1 MGTYENP
8 QSVSN
13 SEGVNIGALSTQAV
27 AANKAAEGYNTVI
40 KDWNKLQAEKNKKY
54 QKNQAAMEKARQQR
68 WLNASKKIDTE
79 LSETEAD
86 YSTGGQSFDNTYL
99 AWGKGIKD
107 DLMRIELD
115 PNSTAE
121 QISKAEADA
130 LKNIENQQE
139 FMGFFQGSL
148 EDYKQRRELPKGD
161 PNSILNSNT
170 PGMTAL
176 YDDFV
181 DNGGANITMNKANGT
196 NQSMTYHNP
205 KSILRDEESQEPIL
219 KDGKPQYMSRED
231 FEKEFPEEVYAQDF
245 DMSGYLKKNKNKNT
259 QAYDPISY
267 QPNVDELLADTIDG
281 LQKDIGYGK
290 STQTESKDGKSVT
303 RKIYDNEQYWESLTE
318 PGNWDFIL
326 DSGVEGQ
333 AAGVWESMGNTTRW
347 IGSGHDSVP
356 PGADWNGDGTVDNK
370 DKEAYQADVQIQRN
384 LLSSQLAQ
392 KAYKESAQPD
402 ADIQSQR
409 ITKQKQNLAE
419 KKAEAKRPLYK
430 KNAEMA
436 KSFTSSPEDKAV
448 TLSRL
453 SAANQGTTTY
463 KTPKQIQEE
472 NGITDAELKEYM
484 KTNSIDENAEIIA
497 YKGDPNKNPRAVNTS
512 DEESFDAAL
521 NKASGISDVEIN
533 MIKQGPP
540 KTQSFSVDNPGVY
553 QPVDAD
559 GNVIEASV
567 QTEYQNSMN
576 SQQGNDQQDPAIVPN
591 TQYDSNPDSYGAVA
605 NQSGEAEWSFG
616 DLKIKSSDFKN
627 GALKTDGPNG
637 YIHKLMN
644 FEDSA
649 GGFDGK
655 AVSNYG
661 FTGTGKEGAILL
673 GKFKEYEKQGK
684 NKAEAAEAT
693 INEYIIGSDP
703 TVKKDGKPT
712 ILNELNISRGD
723 FDKLPEDT
731 KELLVGY
738 KMNSGRDIA
747 DLLVIASGGDWDG
760 RKAHRGSI
768 DKNLVKA
775 VDVANLTPNQLESA
789 RQQLYIGRIQSM
801 QEMVDDPKNNKVSQ
815 NQVDTATKGWLNSQQ
830 HRSNFKFPEYSSK
843 KEMEDDESLKPGES
857 VFVVEN
863 GKKVKYIIQQQ

>member
-1 MGTYENP
+1 
-8 QSVSN
+8 
-13 SEGVNIGALSTQAV
+13 
-27 AANKAAEGYNTVI
+27 
-40 KDWNKLQAEKNKKY
+40 
-54 QKNQAAMEKARQQR
+54 MEKARQQR
-68 WLNASKKIDTE
+68 WLNASKKMDVE

-86 YSTGGQSFDNTYL
+86 YSTGGDSFDKTYL

-115 PNSTAE
+115 PDSTAE

-205 KSILRDEESQEPIL
+205 NSILKDEEGEPIL
-219 KDGKPQYMSRED
+219 KDGKPQYMSRDD
-231 FEKEFPEEVYAQDF
+231 FEDQFPEEVYAQDL

-267 QPNVDELLADTIDG
+267 QPNVDELLAGTIDG

-303 RKIYDNEQYWESLTE
+303 TKIYDNKQYWDSLTA
-318 PGNWDFIL
+318 PGNWDYIL

-356 PGADWNGDGTVDNK
+356 PGADWNGDGRVDDT

-402 ADIQSQR
+402 ADIKSQR
-409 ITKQKQNLAE
+409 ITEQKQNLAE
-419 KKAEAKRPLYK
+419 KKAEAKRPLYD

-436 KSFTSSPEDKAV
+436 KSYPSSSEDKAL

-453 SAANQGTTTY
+453 SAANNGTTTY
-463 KTPKQIQEE
+463 KTPKQIQQET
-472 NGITDAELKEYM
+472 GISDEELKQYM

-497 YKGDPNKNPRAVNTS
+497 YKGDPNKNPRAVDTS
-512 DEESFDAAL
+512 NEELFDSEL

-559 GNVIEASV
+559 GDVIEAGV

-576 SQQGNDQQDPAIVPN
+576 SQQGNDQQNPAVVPGTNTTSPAGVNLVSQQGGMNSYADDNITVFDGNNIDELSGDPAEVPGLNFMIGIEN
-591 TQYDSNPDSYGAVA
+591 TVGCVDASGNAVPCSGYGEDEAAVKKTIDKINKENLGKGEYNGKLALNNPKMWGDDWDSLPEEFRTGMLQFNFNSGWDPRVVTMIANGDINSDDRRSYLFDKKATEEKWNEVKGNIDYNKLDQSKLRDEMQDLYKNTYEKSGSESWKHATKEPTKPAASASQADKDKYKKKKADYDKYQKTAAPFIKKRKVA
-605 NQSGEAEWSFG
+605 Y
-616 DLKIKSSDFKN
+616 DKIK
-627 GALKTDGPNG
+627 AMP
-637 YIHKLMN
+637 
-644 FEDSA
+644 
-649 GGFDGK
+649 
-655 AVSNYG
+655 
-661 FTGTGKEGAILL
+661 TGTPAEKDARNNAI
-673 GKFKEYEKQGK
+673 EAYYE
-684 NKAEAAEAT
+684 EAR
-693 INEYIIGSDP
+693 
-703 TVKKDGKPT
+703 KDGF
-712 ILNELNISRGD
+712 N
-723 FDKLPEDT
+723 
-731 KELLVGY
+731 
-738 KMNSGRDIA
+738 
-747 DLLVIASGGDWDG
+747 
-760 RKAHRGSI
+760 
-768 DKNLVKA
+768 
-775 VDVANLTPNQLESA
+775 
-789 RQQLYIGRIQSM
+789 
-801 QEMVDDPKNNKVSQ
+801 PKNNRILPK
-815 NQVDTATKGWLNSQQ
+815 K
-830 HRSNFKFPEYSSK
+830 YSSYEK
-843 KEMEDDESLKPGES
+843 RMELLNKRYT
-857 VFVVEN
+857 
-863 GKKVKYIIQQQ
+863 K